1 MMSIVQNL
9 IKTIISVKPEYR
21 KNAVWM
27 MNDTTAIAL
36 RKLKDADGNYLWNQ
50 ANDTILGKTVVISN
64 DMPDADSG
72 KKPIL
77 FGDLS
82 YYWIIDRSPVS
93 MKVLQELFA
102 AKNQVGYLCNEY
114 LDARL
119 IRSEAVK
126 VIAIK

>member
-1 MMSIVQNL
+1 M
-9 IKTIISVKPEYR
+9 KPEYR

-27 MNDTTAIAL
+27 MNDTTALAL
-36 RKLKDADGNYLWNQ
+36 RKLK
-50 ANDTILGKTVVISN
+50 
-64 DMPDADSG
+64 DADSG

>member
-1 MMSIVQNL
+1 M
-9 IKTIISVKPEYR
+9 KPEYR

-27 MNDTTAIAL
+27 MNDTTALVL